1 MRIILLGLAVA
12 LGGCTSTYHP
22 EYHPVSVTHVVT
34 GGSAAQGVIVQ
45 EPEVEPYAILVP
57 PESR

>member
-1 MRIILLGLAVA
+1 MRIILLGLALA

-22 EYHPVSVTHVVT
+22 EYHPVSVTNVT
-34 GGSAAQGVIVQ
+34 TGASGVLIQ
-45 EPEVEPYAILVP
+45 EPPLEPYAILVP